1 MAFGTNV
8 GRAFTRGHD
17 VRRKLY
23 LGKDAVLVLVKG
35 NRGETKLG
43 ELNDGWYLDLREKFD
58 PELGV
63 RYYPLAIDDLE
74 GDRLQVL
81 KEMTGVRYN
90 GVWYKP
96 IAKPNFEG
104 TIPSYRFKVQAVGPQ
119 I

>member
-8 GRAFTRGHD
+8 AKGKSRGHD

-35 NRGETKLG
+35 DRGQTKLG
-43 ELNDGWYLDLREKFD
+43 ELTSGWNLDLRERVE
-58 PELGV
+58 PVTGA
-63 RYYPLAIDDLE
+63 RYYPLYIDDVQ
-74 GDRLQVL
+74 GDRLQAL
-81 KEMTGVRYN
+81 KEMVAVRLN
-90 GVWYKP
+90 GVFYKP

-104 TIPSYRFKVQAVGPQ
+104 TVPSYRFKVQAVGPQ

>member
-1 MAFGTNV
+1 MPFGPSVTKA
-8 GRAFTRGHD
+8 RSRGHD

-43 ELNDGWYLDLREKFD
+43 ELTTGWNLDLRERFD
-58 PELGV
+58 PETKA
-63 RYYPLAIDDLE
+63 RYYSLVIDDVD
-74 GDRLQVL
+74 GDRLQAL
-81 KEMTGVRYN
+81 KDMVAVKLN
-90 GVWYKP
+90 GIFYKP
-96 IAKPNFEG
+96 IAKPPFEG